1 MRLLGIKQGIRR
13 LPHSDDTLYGDL
25 VKTFWFFTGLTVLGW
40 VFVFLSG
47 GEKFSVSLIWSV
59 ACLMAGA
66 VVGFLFGI
74 PKILQSEKT
83 SIPQEGSRIHYRQQV
98 NTNLEQISDWLTKI
112 IVGLGLIELRSV
124 PGYLR
129 KLANLLSEGL
139 EQSSHAFAFALIVYF
154 SILGFLF
161 GYLATRLFLA
171 GAFSRADRATD
182 IELDQFK
189 SLATEVSPE
198 LLKEVLLQK
207 SETEPSKEKEVEE
220 SDTIDQSDKANFD
233 RTLEE
238 LNNK

>member
-1 MRLLGIKQGIRR
+1 MRLIGAKQGTR
-13 LPHSDDTLYGDL
+13 PMQNSDDTLYGDL

-40 VFVFLSG
+40 GFIFLSG
-47 GEKFSVSLIWSV
+47 GGKFAVSLIWSV

-83 SIPQEGSRIHYRQQV
+83 GSPQEGNRMPYRQQV

-112 IVGLGLIELRSV
+112 IVGLGLIELRNI

-139 EQSSHAFAFALIVYF
+139 GQSNYAFAFALIVYF
-154 SILGFLF
+154 LILGFLF

-182 IELDQFK
+182 IELGQFK
-189 SLATEVSPE
+189 SLAATLSPE
-198 LLKEVLLQK
+198 LLKEVLLQ
-207 SETEPSKEKEVEE
+207 ETDTKPSREKEVEE
-220 SDTIDQSDKANFD
+220 FNSVDTTDIENFD
-233 RTLEE
+233 RTLDK
-238 LNNK
+238 LNNA